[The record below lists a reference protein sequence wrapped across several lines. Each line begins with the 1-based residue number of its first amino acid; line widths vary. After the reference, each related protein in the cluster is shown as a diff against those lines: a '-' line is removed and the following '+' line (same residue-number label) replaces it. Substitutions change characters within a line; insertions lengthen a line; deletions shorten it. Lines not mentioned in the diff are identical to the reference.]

1 MIHQQLYLR
10 LSRRFVPYWKLLLL
24 ALVAMLIMALT
35 MASLPILIKQ
45 LLGNTFIQ
53 KDQLSI
59 QITSLTIIALFIT
72 RGIASYLSIYTINK
86 ASSKLGA
93 DLRMDIF
100 NKLLSLPVGYYDQ
113 LNRNNE
119 IDTLISN
126 INRVTH
132 ITARYITILVQD
144 SLTIMGL
151 IICTLYLNQEFLLLV
166 LLVSPLILLII
177 QITQGHLNKFN
188 QKNLLTSKN
197 LVQHL
202 IQSAQHYRKIKL
214 DGGQENESQRL
225 GKIAEPIYHEEM
237 QQAIVKSTIAPLGQ
251 VITALILIA
260 ITYFITQQTLNN
272 ELSLDEVGAII
283 SAVLLLVIPTQRLT
297 SLPNRLEHEQKIL
310 EAIFSFLDQASEQ
323 ESGTQSI
330 QRVDGKL
337 AFEEVILCNDAQN
350 NPILN
355 HFTLTIK
362 PSEIIVFTSYTQ
374 NEKNALI
381 DLILCLQQPTS
392 GRILLD
398 NYLLADIKL
407 SNLHANITIVSA
419 DNVLLDETVAG
430 NIAYGAMRCANEAEI
445 TAAAQASHA
454 MEFIRKMP
462 EGLQTL
468 IDKEGAEVNKKQL
481 QQIAIARA
489 LLKNSPIVIL
499 DEILTAGE
507 SDFDHLFPAIET
519 LIKDRTT
526 LIFNQ
531 HIPHLRKID
540 RIIPLKNGHI
550 SNNLELSNS
559 LQNKDKQFDSASL

>member
-53 KDQLSI
+53 KDQSSI
-59 QITSLTIIALFIT
+59 QITSLTIIALFIM

-100 NKLLSLPVGYYDQ
+100 NKFLSLPVGYYDQ

-151 IICTLYLNQEFLLLV
+151 IICTLYLNQEFLLLL

-202 IQSAQHYRKIKL
+202 IQSAQHYREIKL

-225 GKIAEPIYHEEM
+225 GKIAEPIYHAEI
-237 QQAIVKSTIAPLGQ
+237 QQAIVRSTIAPLGQ

-260 ITYFITQQTLNN
+260 ITYFIMQQTLNN
-272 ELSLDEVGAII
+272 ELSLDEVGALI
-283 SAVLLLVIPTQRLT
+283 SAALLLIIPIQRLT
-297 SLPNRLEHEQKIL
+297 SLPNRLQHEQKIL
-310 EAIFSFLDQASEQ
+310 EAIFSFLDQTPEQ

-337 AFEEVILCNDAQN
+337 VFEEVVLYNDAQN

-362 PSEIIVFTSYTQ
+362 PSEVIVFTGYTQ

-407 SNLHANITIVSA
+407 SNLHANIAIVSA
-419 DNVLLDETVAG
+419 DSVLLDETVAG
-430 NIAYGAMRCANEAEI
+430 NIAYGTMRCANEARI

-462 EGLQTL
+462 GGLQTS
-468 IDKEGAEVNKKQL
+468 IGKEGTEVNKKQL

-499 DEILTAGE
+499 DEILTARE
-507 SDFDHLFPAIET
+507 SDSDHLFSAIET

-540 RIIPLKNGHI
+540 RIIPFKNGHI
-550 SNNLELSNS
+550 PNNLE
-559 LQNKDKQFDSASL
+559 